1 MALSADARPKRKSKK
16 VYDPYF
22 LYDFP
27 SGELF
32 HDHDDDLN
40 LDEESDPVPLNP
52 PPIKQSAKPA
62 KSKSATAHSAPPLP
76 LSVKDT
82 APSTLS
88 FDQQLQLIKLQKEK
102 LELEL
107 KVLTI
112 SRQERPAANTQ
123 ADFSTQ
129 DTAETVEPRRSKRT
143 IDWPQD
149 FVPSIQ
155 GDYDKLELPEF
166 VSGFLI
172 MIKSYDPLVKDAM
185 LAHLELLTIKAI
197 SYSWVSVRAFHKFIA
212 KQVEQRR
219 LDWQDLKSIQDQA
232 TTFFRHSDLRNSRPR
247 NETPRLNSGSASPG
261 NNQQAAPSIVPKA
274 CRTWNYTG
282 ACECDQQDT
291 AAYKEHHRCRVCKA
305 DHPMLHCSKRR
316 TPIPPQ
322 WELLNNGTHS
332 TTSLTRNGHGHESFN
347 TSAVVRHL
355 IASRHAQPNAFGA
368 RVLVPT
374 SLLLSNW
381 RILLSNYQDKIV
393 IDFLSYGWPINY
405 TAPTCPVSSLHNHPL
420 ASQFAS
426 HVQDYID
433 T

>member
-1 MALSADARPKRKSKK
+1 MALSAGARPKRRSKK
-16 VYDPYF
+16 VHDPDF

-27 SGELF
+27 SGELYQ
-32 HDHDDDLN
+32 DEDDLH
-40 LDEESDPVPLNP
+40 LDEQSDPVPHHQPSSKL
-52 PPIKQSAKPA
+52 SAKPA
-62 KSKSATAHSAPPLP
+62 KPKSATAHSAPPLP

-82 APSTLS
+82 GPSTLS
-88 FDQQLQLIKLQKEK
+88 FDQQLQLIQLQKEK

-107 KVLTI
+107 KVLSI
-112 SRQERPAANTQ
+112 SRQERPSENTL
-123 ADFSTQ
+123 ADFHNH
-129 DTAETVEPRRSKRT
+129 DTVETVEPRYNKRT

-155 GDYDKLELPEF
+155 GNYDKLELPEF

-172 MIKSYDPLVKDAM
+172 MIKSYDSLVKDAM

-219 LDWQDLKSIQDQA
+219 LDWQDLKSIQNQA

-247 NETPRLNSGSASPG
+247 NETSRQNSLSASG
-261 NNQQAAPSIVPKA
+261 NNQQAVTPTVPKA

-282 ACECDQQDT
+282 VCECDQQDT

-322 WELLNNGTHS
+322 
-332 TTSLTRNGHGHESFN
+332 
-347 TSAVVRHL
+347 
-355 IASRHAQPNAFGA
+355 
-368 RVLVPT
+368 
-374 SLLLSNW
+374 
-381 RILLSNYQDKIV
+381 
-393 IDFLSYGWPINY
+393 
-405 TAPTCPVSSLHNHPL
+405 
-420 ASQFAS
+420 
-426 HVQDYID
+426 
-433 T
+433 